1 MNLQSVFHSL
11 DDVIKNNE
19 LHAFYQPVYD
29 LKTKKI
35 IGAEALARIIKK
47 DGKVISP
54 MAFLPYIE
62 DSKEALTLDWHIIE
76 EVCSF
81 LNGRKLRGLE
91 LVPISINISKMHN
104 YEPDFVEKICKV
116 VDKYSIPHNY
126 IDLELTEETLESFD
140 ESVQDIMSKLR
151 EKGFKLIVDDFG
163 VGLSSLNFIRTVDI
177 DALKV
182 DRSIVM
188 GEMFSEKD
196 HIIVETILFL
206 GQKLGVDVVLE
217 GVENENQFNRLKEM
231 GCSKVQG
238 FYLSKPI
245 DSLSFEKLLRFSAK

>member
-76 EVCSF
+76 
-81 LNGRKLRGLE
+81 
-91 LVPISINISKMHN
+91 
-104 YEPDFVEKICKV
+104 
-116 VDKYSIPHNY
+116 
-126 IDLELTEETLESFD
+126 
-140 ESVQDIMSKLR
+140 
-151 EKGFKLIVDDFG
+151 
-163 VGLSSLNFIRTVDI
+163 
-177 DALKV
+177 
-182 DRSIVM
+182 
-188 GEMFSEKD
+188 
-196 HIIVETILFL
+196 
-206 GQKLGVDVVLE
+206 
-217 GVENENQFNRLKEM
+217 
-231 GCSKVQG
+231 
-238 FYLSKPI
+238 
-245 DSLSFEKLLRFSAK
+245 